1 MDSYAYSG
9 QNRATSIDQTPNL
22 PKLPELPELPPLSK
36 HTSKPGL
43 RERLLTSGLAVLIH
57 VALLYA
63 VLYISVKNDLIPLP
77 PSISARLLPLVEEKK
92 LEPPKPLP
100 PPPKPVQQQ
109 RRPQNLP
116 QPVLAV
122 TSNVPSASSFV
133 VAEQAPAPPPQPIAA
148 APVVPVAPA
157 PLVAAR
163 FDADYLHNPKPVYPP
178 LAKRQGEEGKVLLKV
193 RVSAKGEA
201 LDVAISKSSG
211 FPRLDNA
218 AIDAVTHWRF
228 VPAKRG
234 DETVDSSVV
243 VPITFALE

>member
-1 MDSYAYSG
+1 MTAS
-9 QNRATSIDQTPNL
+9 
-22 PKLPELPELPPLSK
+22 PPLSSLSQAVELNELPAFQL
-36 HTSKPGL
+36 TAPKPTLGQ
-43 RERLLTSGLAVLIH
+43 RLLTWGLAILVH
-57 VALLYA
+57 AVLLYA
-63 VLYISVKNDLIPLP
+63 ILYISVKNELIQLP
-77 PSISARLLPLVEEKK
+77 PNISARLLPLAEEKK

-100 PPPKPVQQQ
+100 PPPKAVPQV
-109 RRPQNLP
+109 RRPQIQP
-116 QPVLAV
+116 QPILAV
-122 TSNVPSASSFV
+122 ASTANSTSSFV
-133 VAEQAPAPPPQPIAA
+133 VAPQPPAPPPQPVAA
-148 APVVPVAPA
+148 APAPPA

-178 LAKRQGEEGKVLLKV
+178 LSRRQGEEGKVLLKV

-201 LDVAISKSSG
+201 LEVSISKTSG